1 MSYSLSRKYFQE
13 GSEIYIDLE
22 ICCGKRALD
31 LCNREHDK
39 FDRSGI
45 VFFFVS
51 FNAEKCPIDRLND
64 SI

>member
-39 FDRSGI
+39 FERAGI
-45 VFFFVS
+45 VNMYEYTVFFLCFS
-51 FNAEKCPIDRLND
+51 T
-64 SI
+64 